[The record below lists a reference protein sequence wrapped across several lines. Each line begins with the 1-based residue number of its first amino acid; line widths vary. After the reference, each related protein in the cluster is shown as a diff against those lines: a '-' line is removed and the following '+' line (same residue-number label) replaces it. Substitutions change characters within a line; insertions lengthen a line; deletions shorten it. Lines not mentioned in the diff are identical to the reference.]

1 MASKEPVK
9 DIFRRMMIRHSISKT
24 PTGIL
29 PLGSIHSV
37 TVLLDWGESDTA
49 DTEAAVRDFF
59 GKRRCGLFIINPGP
73 KDFTCFGRLRKRV
86 RLSDGKSPR
95 SEDLFISLATCSTFA
110 EQHEAAASP
119 ARFKIGRS
127 QTLAESYDFVMSDAP
142 TKHNTQLEAFEA
154 IVEHLQKIK

>member
-73 KDFTCFGRLRKRV
+73 KDFTCFGRIRRRARLR
-86 RLSDGKSPR
+86 DGKSAR
-95 SEDLFISLATCSTFA
+95 REDLFISLASGSSFA
-110 EQHEAAASP
+110 EQYEAAASS
-119 ARFKIGRS
+119 AGFKIGRN
-127 QTLAESYDFVMSDAP
+127 QTLIGSYDFVMSDAP
-142 TKHNTQLEAFEA
+142 IRTSTQLEIFTA
-154 IVEHLQKIK
+154 ITEHLKKIK